1 MALTNQDVVNG
12 ELSVPQIQRWLREN
26 LPSQAELAKDLDGME
41 GRTFLLILKPLLKLI
56 TGRDLTAEIVPN
68 WNSLWLQAS
77 DDKLIEAPTT
87 MALIKFSDMIL
98 RRLGYSNGMKFST
111 VNQPSKRSIVAILS
125 RLVLYCMFKKSRLPA
140 YQQADQQLEET
151 RNAYGKELE
160 ELDRLDE
167 AISADEARL
176 SAATKKC
183 LQWKQ
188 ELIEVDQSLPSMRTH
203 ANKLIHDSQMLEE
216 ELSALFEQIVVY
228 VVFRFDNVSICCFT
242 SKRNAEILNEEGK
255 EELDQLM
262 AEMRPIDEANIDFE
276 QLQIDIDALTSEQE
290 QLSSM
295 QLISG
300 QCLERLNA
308 SLQSMAKIPAA
319 LDPTLEFAKASVEL
333 QNSVKEAE
341 LEISDLNKLNAQLI
355 ASKDE
360 RSKLVASREKARE
373 RLASASSKEAEQLKT
388 EEMDLQTQLTKLDEE
403 KNISKEAARRGE
415 NVKAQLRD
423 LEETKRITI
432 AKLENE
438 MRTACSKVEA
448 LRDLVKQRNATIES
462 NVQSMVQQVNTI
474 RDELQEIIKSSY
486 DNLS

>member
-216 ELSALFEQIVVY
+216 ELSALFEQIV
-228 VVFRFDNVSICCFT
+228 
-242 SKRNAEILNEEGK
+242 RNAEILNEEGK

-403 KNISKEAARRGE
+403 KNISKEAARRVE